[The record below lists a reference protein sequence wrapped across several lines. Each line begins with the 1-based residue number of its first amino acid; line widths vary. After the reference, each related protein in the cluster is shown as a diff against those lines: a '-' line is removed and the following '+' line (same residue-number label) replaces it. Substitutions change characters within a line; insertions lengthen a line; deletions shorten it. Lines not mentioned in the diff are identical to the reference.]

1 VGRSNEDFPPPHPPS
16 GGEEVSKEEMLVEE
30 GAHALEAA
38 RTV

>member
-1 VGRSNEDFPPPHPPS
+1 MRISRLLTPPS